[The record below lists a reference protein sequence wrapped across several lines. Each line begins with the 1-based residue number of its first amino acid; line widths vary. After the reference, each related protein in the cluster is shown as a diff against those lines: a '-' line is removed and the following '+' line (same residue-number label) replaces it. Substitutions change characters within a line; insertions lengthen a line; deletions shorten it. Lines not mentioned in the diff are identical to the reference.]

1 MVYDVFITDCDNL
14 FDAYPMETNLIRL
27 NDMSPEEMDTLT
39 RILAKYKVS
48 VWLSPHEE

>member
-27 NDMSPEEMDTLT
+27 NDMSPEEMDTLA